1 MKRSTRRLIILLAM
15 LPVAILLLGMFYMWG
30 MSHLEGVPH
39 GLAESL
45 EWAAETLT
53 TTGYGKDNQW
63 HHPAMLLFVIVAQ
76 FAGLF
81 LVFMIFPIYVLP
93 YFEERFESRLPRELP
108 SLDKHVLIY
117 RFGPSVDSLI
127 EELRRFGCESVV
139 IEEDEALARRLREQ
153 GHHVVLAN
161 LIGGYLDLGNIQQA
175 RAIVANG
182 GDHDNAVLIALAR
195 SQGYRGAIYAFS
207 EDPLHRTAMLRAG
220 ASAVFTPRHVL
231 AADLASKVS
240 NRIKP
245 HIAGARQISEHVGV
259 SELRIHA
266 DSPLSG
272 QTLGEARVRERIGAT
287 VIAEWVNGRFVAGSN
302 RNTRIHP
309 GAIIV
314 AIGSHAALERLGQLA
329 KPLRDVGPIIIA
341 GYGEVGR
348 KVGELLRDAGE
359 QVRVLNDKPGTG
371 VDVVGNV
378 MRQATLEQAGVR
390 EASAVILSL
399 GNDSE
404 TLFAAAVV
412 REYAPEVPLIARVN
426 IPKSVDL
433 LYRLGADFVLS
444 VSEVAGQMLAHTL
457 LGEEYVSVEPRLKI
471 VKVNPAG
478 MIGEHPWRTGLRDRT
493 GCHMV
498 AVERKGKVHV
508 EFADDFKIGQDDVL
522 YLCGTPEALNDFFT
536 QSPESRPEG
545 VNESDI
551 TEDDGINSSDDG
563 TANRQGTGKQGQ

>member
-1 MKRSTRRLIILLAM
+1 MKKSTCRLLILLAA
-15 LPVAILLLGMFYMWG
+15 LPIAILLLGMFYMWG
-30 MSHLEGVPH
+30 MNHLEGVPH
-39 GLAESL
+39 SLAESL

-53 TTGYGKDNQW
+53 TTGYGRDSQW

-76 FAGLF
+76 FIGLF
-81 LVFMIFPIYVLP
+81 LIFMIFPIYVLP

-108 SLDKHVLIY
+108 PLDKRVLIY

-127 EELRRFGCESVV
+127 EELRHFDCESVV
-139 IEEDEALARRLREQ
+139 IEEDEALARRLRDQ
-153 GHHVVLAN
+153 GYHIVLAN
-161 LIGGYLDLGNIQQA
+161 LIEGYLDLGNIQQA

-195 SQGYRGAIYAFS
+195 AQGYRGAIYAFA
-207 EDPLHRTAMLRAG
+207 EEPLHRTAMLRAG
-220 ASAVFTPRHVL
+220 ASAVFTPRLVL

-240 NRIKP
+240 DRIKP
-245 HIAGARQISEHVGV
+245 HITGARQISEHVGV

-266 DSPLSG
+266 NSPLSG

-287 VIAEWVNGRFVAGSN
+287 VIAQWVNGRFVAGSN
-302 RNTRIHP
+302 QNTRIHP

-314 AIGSHAALERLGQLA
+314 AIGSHAALERLGRLA
-329 KPLRDVGPIIIA
+329 KPLRVAGPILIA

-359 QVRVLNDKPGTG
+359 HIRVLDEEGG
-371 VDVVGNV
+371 VGIDVVGNV
-378 MRQATLEQAGVR
+378 MHQATLEEAGVR

-412 REYAPEVPLIARVN
+412 REHAPEVPLIARVN
-426 IPKSVDL
+426 VPKSVDL

-471 VKVNPAG
+471 VKANAVE
-478 MIGEHPWRTGLRDRT
+478 MVGEHPWQAGLRERT

-508 EFADDFKIGQDDVL
+508 EFDDKFRIERGDSL
-522 YLCGTPEALNDFFT
+522 YLCGMPEALDNFFAQFP
-536 QSPESRPEG
+536 QSCPEL
-545 VNESDI
+545 V
-551 TEDDGINSSDDG
+551 
-563 TANRQGTGKQGQ
+563 GK